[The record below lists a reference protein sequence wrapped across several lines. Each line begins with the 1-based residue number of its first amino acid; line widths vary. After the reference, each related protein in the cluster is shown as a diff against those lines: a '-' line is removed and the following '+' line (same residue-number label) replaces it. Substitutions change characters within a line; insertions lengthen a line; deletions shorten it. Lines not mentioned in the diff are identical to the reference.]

1 MRHVASLSA
10 HIAGFLEFCRIEKG
24 LARATIAAYH
34 LDLERFAGTLGAS
47 GNLEDPAS
55 LRRHVDSLHAAGM
68 NSRSIARHITTIRNL
83 YRFLLEKGAITTDP
97 TVLLTSPTHWQS
109 LPKYLNRQQ
118 IDSLIAAPNQAKP
131 QGLRDRAM
139 LELLY
144 ATGLRVS
151 ELCKVGVSDIELNM
165 GVVRV
170 LGKGNKT
177 RIVPVG
183 KAAIQAVEFYLASGR
198 PALLKGR
205 PSPSLFI
212 TNRGGAMSRQAFW
225 KLLAGYGR
233 KAGIFHDLTPH
244 VLRHTFATHLLE
256 GGADLRS
263 VQTMLGHAD
272 ISTTQIYTHVMRSR
286 LRKTVD
292 QHHPRA

>member
-10 HIAGFLEFCRIEKG
+10 HIAGFLDFCRIEKG
-24 LARATIAAYH
+24 LAKATISAYR
-34 LDLERFAGTLGAS
+34 LDLERFAGTSGGHGDLGDA
-47 GNLEDPAS
+47 AS
-55 LRRHVDSLHAAGM
+55 LRRHVDSLYAAGM
-68 NSRSIARHITTIRNL
+68 NSRSIARHITTLRNL
-83 YRFLLEKGAITTDP
+83 YRFLLEKGAIASDP
-97 TVLLTSPTHWQS
+97 TVLLTTPTHWQS
-109 LPKYLNRQQ
+109 LPKYLNKQQ
-118 IDSLIAAPNQAKP
+118 IDSLIVAPDPSKP
-131 QGLRDRAM
+131 KGMRDRAM

-151 ELCKVGVSDIELNM
+151 ELCKVGVSDLELNM

-170 LGKGNKT
+170 LGKGNKH
-177 RIVPVG
+177 RLVPVG
-183 KAAIQAVEFYLASGR
+183 KSALRAVELYLARGR
-198 PALLKGR
+198 ASLLKGR
-205 PSPSLFI
+205 PSPYLFI

-225 KLLAGYGR
+225 KLLAGYGK

-292 QHHPRA
+292 EHHPRA

>member
-1 MRHVASLSA
+1 MRPVASLSA
-10 HIAGFLEFCRIEKG
+10 HIAGFLDFCRIEKG
-24 LARATIAAYH
+24 LARATIEAYAI
-34 LDLERFAGTLGAS
+34 DLERFAASLGEH

-55 LRRHVDSLHAAGM
+55 LRGHIDSLHAARM
-68 NSRSIARHITTIRNL
+68 NSRSIARHISTIRNL
-83 YRFLLEKGAITTDP
+83 YRFLLEKGAVSTDP
-97 TVLLTSPTHWQS
+97 TLLLTAPTHWQS
-109 LPKYLNRQQ
+109 LPKYINKQQ
-118 IDSLIAAPNQAKP
+118 IESLIAAPNLSKP

-139 LELLY
+139 LEFLY

-151 ELCKVGVSDIELNM
+151 ELCKVKVSDLELNM

-170 LGKGNKT
+170 LGKGNKH

-183 KAAIQAVEFYLASGR
+183 RAALKAVEYYLANGR
-198 PALLKGR
+198 PLLLKGR
-205 PSPSLFI
+205 PSPYLFA
-212 TNRGGAMSRQAFW
+212 TNRGTAMTRQCFW
-225 KLLAGYGR
+225 KLLAAYGK

-263 VQTMLGHAD
+263 VQTMLGHSD

>member
-1 MRHVASLSA
+1 MRPVASISA
-10 HIAGFLEFCRIEKG
+10 QIAAFLDFCRIEKG
-24 LARATIAAYH
+24 LAQTTVGSYR
-34 LDLERFAGTLGAS
+34 LDLQRFAS
-47 GNLEDPAS
+47 S
-55 LRRHVDSLHAAGM
+55 LRVQDNIEDALCVRRYVDSLYQAGM
-68 NSRSIARHITTIRNL
+68 ASRSIARHLTTLRNF
-83 YRFLLEKGAITTDP
+83 YRFLLEKEAIQSDP
-97 TVLLTSPTHWQS
+97 TELLSAPRQGTS
-109 LPKYLNRQQ
+109 LPKYLNNHQVN
-118 IDSLIAAPNQAKP
+118 DLIAAPDPARP

-139 LELLY
+139 LEFLY

-151 ELCKVGVSDIELNM
+151 ELCRVGVSDLEMNM
-165 GVVRV
+165 GFVRV
-170 LGKGNKT
+170 VGKGNKH

-183 KAAIQAVEFYLASGR
+183 QSALQAVAHYLESGR
-198 PALLKGR
+198 PRLLKGR
-205 PSPSLFI
+205 PSPYLFA

-225 KLLAGYGR
+225 KLLGAYGK

-292 QHHPRA
+292 EHHPRA